1 MRRKLLAAAIMLAV
15 LGSEAHATDWSG
27 YLKFDWDT
35 VGDYASEKWSST
47 KDYVS
52 SLFAGKSEDAE
63 VQPEEKAESESEAPG
78 NASRDEL
85 PEHVASG
92 WDKLTDTLG
101 KALTLRDKQE
111 SLPGR
116 SWIPFM
122 EDKHSNTKKINALL
136 DTALSILVNGE
147 AGDVRKT
154 ASAIR
159 ESIAKQKVELDDLRN
174 KRITAPEESSLP
186 WKLTK
191 AKADERIAR
200 LQEEIADSEEALA
213 TINTK
218 LTEALRKIG
227 LELDE
232 SQTEILLNSVTGD
245 DLMNNTVVFANVKAV
260 VAKLEELSQNDT
272 NTLEITRR
280 YTGMYLVL
288 NDLLIHTQEE
298 LVRKIDGEYKPQLQ
312 AIMKEADVLRKEAL
326 NRSNETAYTSEQR
339 KGFAANAQSN
349 EMTMKVAK
357 LYVELLDSQRSGTM
371 ESLKS
376 LRLNRDLAENT
387 YKTVRSTGE
396 LRGLIHSG
404 LKLFDSVNTLKMPEL
419 KVFESGV
426 MRVEFE
432 EINRR
437 LKK

>member
-1 MRRKLLAAAIMLAV
+1 MIMRKGLLAVVIMSLLV
-15 LGSEAHATDWSG
+15 SGQAHATDWSG
-27 YLKFDWDT
+27 YLKFDWDS
-35 VGDYASEKWSST
+35 VGDYASEKWSNT

-52 SLFAGKSEDAE
+52 GLFSKKSDDEVSDDVKSET
-63 VQPEEKAESESEAPG
+63 PEPVSP
-78 NASRDEL
+78 NEL

-92 WDKLTDTLG
+92 WDNLTDTLG
-101 KALTLRDKQE
+101 KALTLRDKQDT
-111 SLPGR
+111 LPNS
-116 SWIPFM
+116 SWLPFM
-122 EDKHSNTKKINALL
+122 EDKRSNAKKINALL

-147 AGDVRKT
+147 AQDVRKT

-159 ESIAKQKVELDDLRN
+159 ESITKQKTELDDLRN
-174 KRITAPEESSLP
+174 KRITAPEKSSPP

-191 AKADERIAR
+191 AKADEKIAR

-213 TINTK
+213 TINAK
-218 LTEALRKIG
+218 LSEALRKIG

-245 DLMNNTVVFANVKAV
+245 DLMNNTVVFTNVKAV
-260 VAKLEELSQNDT
+260 VAKLEELAQNDT

-298 LVRKIDGEYKPQLQ
+298 FVKKIDNEYKPKLQ
-312 AIMKEADVLRKEAL
+312 AIISEAESLRKEAL
-326 NRSNETAYTSEQR
+326 ARSGQTAYTEEQR
-339 KGFAANAQSN
+339 NSFRVNAESN
-349 EMTMKVAK
+349 GMTIQVAK
-357 LYVELLDSQRSGTM
+357 LYTELLDSQRVGTM
-371 ESLKS
+371 ESIKS

-387 YKTVRSTGE
+387 YKTVRSSGE
-396 LRGLIHSG
+396 LRGLIHNG
-404 LKLFDSVNTLKMPEL
+404 LKLFDAVSTLKMPEL

-437 LKK
+437 LRK